1 MACRHHR
8 QPGLVVVFQPLMIK
22 EGGVKRLG
30 ISTFERILV
39 ASAAMI
45 LLTAVRP
52 ASAQMK
58 LGYIDS
64 QKILESYK
72 ESQDAQKQLAA
83 LNEQWQQEAK
93 NMQQDLQEKQDQLES
108 QSLLL
113 SEEKKTEKAQEI
125 QNLYI
130 RFQQFQQEK
139 WGPQGEVYTKQKEFM
154 QPVLDKIN
162 AAIRRIGAED
172 KFDYIFDVVAGNILY
187 ASDNQPDL
195 TQRVLEELNKGLAT
209 TGKATPAKK
218 N

>member
-1 MACRHHR
+1 MKHSGFSSLDRVMVAAIALAL
-8 QPGLVVVFQPLMIK
+8 LV
-22 EGGVKRLG
+22 
-30 ISTFERILV
+30 S
-39 ASAAMI
+39 
-45 LLTAVRP
+45 VRP
-52 ASAQMK
+52 VSAQLK
-58 LGYIDS
+58 VGYIDS

-72 ESQDAQKQLAA
+72 ESQDAQKQLAS

-93 NMQQDLQEKQDQLES
+93 NMEQDLREKQDQLES

-139 WGPQGEVYTKQKEFM
+139 WGPQGEVYNKQKELM

-162 AAIRRIGAED
+162 ASIRRIGAED

-187 ASDNQPDL
+187 ASDDQPDL
-195 TQRVLEELNKGLAT
+195 TQRVLDELNKGLAAA
-209 TGKATPAKK
+209 GKTTPARK

>member
-1 MACRHHR
+1 MNH
-8 QPGLVVVFQPLMIK
+8 PGF
-22 EGGVKRLG
+22 
-30 ISTFERILV
+30 SS
-39 ASAAMI
+39 ASARVLFASAT
-45 LLTAVRP
+45 LAGLAGLGVLVGVRP
-52 ASAQMK
+52 VSAQLK

-72 ESQDAQKQLAA
+72 ESQDAQKQLAS
-83 LNEQWQQEAK
+83 LNEQWQQDAK

-113 SEEKKTEKAQEI
+113 SEEKKNEKAQEI

-139 WGPQGEVYTKQKEFM
+139 WGPQGEVYSKQKELM

-162 AAIRRIGAED
+162 AAIRRMGAED

-187 ASDNQPDL
+187 ASDDQPDL
-195 TQRVLEELNKGLAT
+195 TPRVLDELNKGLAAA
-209 TGKATPAKK
+209 GKATPAKK

>member
-1 MACRHHR
+1 MKKF
-8 QPGLVVVFQPLMIK
+8 GVVMRF
-22 EGGVKRLG
+22 
-30 ISTFERILV
+30 V
-39 ASAAMI
+39 AAFAVLAAFSSA
-45 LLTAVRP
+45 RP
-52 ASAQMK
+52 AMAQLK

-64 QKILESYK
+64 QKIIESYK
-72 ESQDAQKQLAA
+72 EAQDAQKQLAS

-125 QNLYI
+125 QNLYL

-139 WGPQGEVYTKQKEFM
+139 WGQQGELYVKQKEFM

-162 AAIRRIGAED
+162 AGIRRLGAEEKYD
-172 KFDYIFDVVAGNILY
+172 FIFDVVAGNILY
-187 ASDNQPDL
+187 VSEGQPDL
-195 TQRVLEELNKGLAT
+195 TQRVLDELNKGLAASS
-209 TGKATPAKK
+209 KPAVAPKK

>member
-1 MACRHHR
+1 MAAIVA
-8 QPGLVVVFQPLMIK
+8 VVVALA
-22 EGGVKRLG
+22 G
-30 ISTFERILV
+30 
-39 ASAAMI
+39 AS
-45 LLTAVRP
+45 R

-72 ESQDAQKQLAA
+72 ESQDAQKQLAS

-108 QSLLL
+108 QALLL

-125 QNLYI
+125 QNLYL

-139 WGPQGEVYTKQKEFM
+139 WGQQGELYAKQKEFM

-162 AAIRRIGAED
+162 AAIKRIGAEE
-172 KFDYIFDVVAGNILY
+172 KFDYIFDVINGNILY
-187 ASDNQPDL
+187 ADDGQPDL
-195 TQRVLEELNKGLAT
+195 TQRVIDELNKGLAAAP
-209 TGKATPAKK
+209 KVAAPAKK